1 MAGIL
6 TQQVNEPQM
15 EESLAREMA
24 RMKRDREKQMK
35 EVEKICAESE
45 ELKELQAKI
54 KAAYLN
60 KERATQVTE
69 IQYRKQI
76 ELEQDAEVEK
86 EMLR

>member
-24 RMKRDREKQMK
+24 RMKRDREKQVK

-54 KAAYLN
+54 KAA
-60 KERATQVTE
+60 
-69 IQYRKQI
+69 
-76 ELEQDAEVEK
+76 
-86 EMLR
+86 